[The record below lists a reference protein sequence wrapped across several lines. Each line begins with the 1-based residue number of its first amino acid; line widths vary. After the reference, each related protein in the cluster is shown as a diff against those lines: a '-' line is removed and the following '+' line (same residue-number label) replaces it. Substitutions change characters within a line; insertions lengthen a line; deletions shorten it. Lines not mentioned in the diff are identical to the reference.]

1 MQSHLYFKEC
11 CRVQYICKI
20 SGIFLVNC
28 DILIYIFG
36 IIYYLLTLYNWYA
49 IIYHILSILFGPNV
63 VFLVLFIFRTLYYLH
78 DKLLNKG
85 AKSILF
91 LAFSLWTNRPTSVS
105 ENDLFLERF
114 LTKITL
120 IWLILFSMKY
130 DLFLDSFWQK

>member
-1 MQSHLYFKEC
+1 MLSCSVSISVKYLAYFLWYTDLYFWNN
-11 CRVQYICKI
+11 I
-20 SGIFLVNC
+20 LV
-28 DILIYIFG
+28 
-36 IIYYLLTLYNWYA
+36 LTLYNWYA

-91 LAFSLWTNRPTSVS
+91 LAISLWTNRPTSVS